1 MKGVALL
8 PLKNHKLVSNGLALL
23 QLNIAVKK

>member
-8 PLKNHKLVSNGLALL
+8 PLKNQKLVPNGLALL
-23 QLNIAVKK
+23 QLNIAIKK